1 MASYYIERIVATG
14 PNRTPS
20 VVTFKPGLNIICGAS
35 DTGKTAILKSIKFIF
50 GGDKPFPKETGFNS
64 ITMKV
69 ATLNGFITFERKLG
83 KNTVSVISKVDF
95 INSGEYDIEYNDK
108 EGNKHPVINSVWLKL
123 IGINRVPMIIK
134 NKDFVRRHLKWTTFL
149 RSFYLNENDIGTSES
164 IILPSQNTAE
174 PLFLSALVFLI
185 KGQDFADIDVQE
197 NVSISAAKKNA
208 VETFVNNHVSIVSK
222 KRNVLKE
229 ELKAFDGVDIESEI
243 QCLVDKLSD
252 SEGAITAA
260 TEESKD
266 LLGTLLEYKEKEAEF
281 QMIYYRYQSLKSQY
295 ISDIQRLTFITE
307 GESLMK
313 DVPSNDKCPFC
324 DSAITP
330 KSRKSY
336 IEASRSELARII
348 SQLQGLNESESDIIS
363 ALNEVRSKLEKLEDR
378 HSEIELLIEE
388 ELTPHLNE
396 LKAAISKY
404 RTYIQLQNKIE
415 VLHTVSQDLQATLIE
430 EHKSPKEKIVF
441 RPKDHFPKDFNFNMD
456 EYAYNILEECQYQ
469 GLNAVHFNLGRFD
482 LEVNGERKSESHGKG
497 YRAFINTVL
506 GLVFRHYYINNAI
519 YNPGLF
525 MVDTPLLGLDQGVDD
540 QNPESMKKGLLQ
552 YFIKHQSEGQTIIVE
567 NSKDLPDI
575 DYESAGAKVI
585 EFTHDN
591 YVSKYKESRYGFLI
605 GVVSKENA

>member
-1 MASYYIERIVATG
+1 MASFYIERIVATG

-20 VVTFKPGLNIICGAS
+20 VVTLKPGLNIICGAS

-50 GGDKPFPKETGFNS
+50 GGDKPFPKETGFNN

-69 ATLNGFITFERKLG
+69 ATLNGFITFQRRLG
-83 KNTVSVISKVDF
+83 KNTVNVISEVDF
-95 INSGEYDIEYNDK
+95 INSGEYDIDYNDK
-108 EGNKHPVINSVWLKL
+108 EGNKRPVINSVLLKL

-134 NKDFVRRHLKWTTFL
+134 NKDFVRKHLKWTTFL
-149 RSFYLNENDIGTSES
+149 RSFYLNEDDISTSES
-164 IILPSQNTAE
+164 IMLPSQNTVA
-174 PLFLSALVFLI
+174 PLFLSALVFLFT
-185 KGQDFADIDVQE
+185 GQDFADMEVQE
-197 NVSISAAKKNA
+197 TEVISAARKNA
-208 VETFVNNHVSIVSK
+208 VETFVNKHVSIVSK
-222 KRNVLKE
+222 KRNALQKE
-229 ELKAFDGVDIESEI
+229 LLAFDDVDMESEI
-243 QCLVDKLSD
+243 QYLVDKLSD
-252 SEGAITAA
+252 AEDAITAA

-266 LLGTLLEYKEKEAEF
+266 LLGTLMEYKEKEAEC
-281 QMIYYRYQSLKSQY
+281 QMIYSRYQSLKSQY

-330 KSRKSY
+330 QSRKSY
-336 IEASRSELARII
+336 IEASRFELARII
-348 SQLQGLNESESDIIS
+348 SQLQGLDESESDIVS
-363 ALNEVRSKLEKLEDR
+363 ELNIVRGKLEKLQNR
-378 HSEIELLIEE
+378 RSEIELLIGE

-396 LKAAISKY
+396 LKAAIAKY
-404 RTYIQLQNKIE
+404 RTYIQLQNEIE
-415 VLHTVSQDLQATLIE
+415 VLHTVSEDLQATLIE
-430 EHKSPKEKIVF
+430 EAETPKEKMVYK
-441 RPKDHFPKDFNFNMD
+441 PKKHFPKNFSAKMD

-469 GLNAVHFNLGRFD
+469 GLNTVHFNIGRFD

-497 YRAFINTVL
+497 YRSFINTVL
-506 GLVFRHYYINNAI
+506 GLVFRHYYINDAV

-525 MVDTPLLGLDQGVDD
+525 MVDSPLLGLDQGLDD

-552 YFIKHQSEGQTIIVE
+552 YFIKHQSESQTIIVE

-575 DYESAGAKVI
+575 DYEAAGAKVI

-605 GVVSKENA
+605 GVVSKDNA